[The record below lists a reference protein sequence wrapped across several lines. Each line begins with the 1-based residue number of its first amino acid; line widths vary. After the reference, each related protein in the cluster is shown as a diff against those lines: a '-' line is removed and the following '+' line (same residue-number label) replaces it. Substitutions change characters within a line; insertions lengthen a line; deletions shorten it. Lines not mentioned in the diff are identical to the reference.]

1 MVMGMILAY
10 IKKSFSREEFY
21 KNYYSYFILTSQ
33 LKQQIFKLE
42 KLGKYSRHFRHKL
55 FLKIFVTIPEIKKTV
70 EEREKAYNTL
80 KDSYE
85 KFTNNLN
92 ETSKITAKY
101 KEYFQFINEERDL
114 EYKNGFLD
122 LINTIINDLD
132 KVYINMEDA
141 NNIILHK
148 KYHS

>member
-42 KLGKYSRHFRHKL
+42 KLDKYSRHFRHKL
-55 FLKIFVTIPEIKKTV
+55 FLEIFVTIPEIKKIV
-70 EEREKAYNTL
+70 DEREKAYNAL

-141 NNIILHK
+141 NNIIFYK
-148 KYHS
+148 KYLS